1 MHHFYLKRLT
11 ISMDNKMKEEIQ
23 KYTLN
28 ISESSFVRIA
38 ISNYLSKIK
47 EDGPISQEV
56 PSSIKSLPDIGGQLL
71 L

>member
-1 MHHFYLKRLT
+1 MHHFYSKRLT

-47 EDGPISQEV
+47 EDGPIDQDV
-56 PSSIKSLPDIGGQLL
+56 PSSIESHPDTGEQFLS
-71 L
+71 

>member
-1 MHHFYLKRLT
+1 
-11 ISMDNKMKEEIQ
+11 MKEEIQ